1 MSEQETPTIT
11 MSAAATSAFEAAAS
25 DAGGDSLHLQ
35 IDAQFRPDLFFGP
48 RGPDDIEVPTNGLPL
63 LLDRA
68 TVRLA
73 DGLRIDFVDGPGGG
87 FKIHNPNEP
96 PRVKQLTPTE
106 AKAMLD
112 RNELALFDVR
122 PEKERALAKIAAARP
137 LDAAGQAYLMALDRN
152 MPIALHC
159 HHGPRSQA
167 AAEQL
172 LLQGFK
178 NVYNL
183 QGGIDAWSATIDPS
197 VPRY

>member
-1 MSEQETPTIT
+1 MNEPAMPTIT
-11 MSAAATSAFEAAAS
+11 MSAAAIGAFEAAAS

-35 IDAQFRPDLFFGP
+35 IDTQFRPDLFFGP
-48 RGPDDIEVPTNGLPL
+48 RAPDDIEVPTNGLPL

-68 TVRLA
+68 TARLA

-96 PRVKQLTPTE
+96 PRVKQLTPPE

-112 RNELALFDVR
+112 RNELTLFDVR
-122 PEKERALAKIAAARP
+122 PEFERALAKIAAARP
-137 LDAAGQAYLMALDRN
+137 LDPAGQAYLMGLDRN
-152 MPIALHC
+152 VPIALYC
-159 HHGPRSQA
+159 HHGIRSRA

-172 LLQGFK
+172 LFEGFK